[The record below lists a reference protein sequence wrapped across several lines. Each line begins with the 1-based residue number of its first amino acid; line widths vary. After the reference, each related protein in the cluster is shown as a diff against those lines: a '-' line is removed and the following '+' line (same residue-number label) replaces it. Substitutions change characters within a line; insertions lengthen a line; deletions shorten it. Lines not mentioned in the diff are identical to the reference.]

1 MRIVFYGDGREVVW
15 RLPMFKK
22 EDEHAFMNMV
32 EKNREGAEGVNG
44 VAQLLRLVDSVLNKK
59 K

>member
-1 MRIVFYGDGREVVW
+1 MKIVFYGDGREVVW

-22 EDEHAFMNMV
+22 EDEHAIMDMV
-32 EKNREGAEGVNG
+32 EKNRVGAEGVNG
-44 VAQLLRLVDSVLNKK
+44 VAQLLRLVDSVLSKK